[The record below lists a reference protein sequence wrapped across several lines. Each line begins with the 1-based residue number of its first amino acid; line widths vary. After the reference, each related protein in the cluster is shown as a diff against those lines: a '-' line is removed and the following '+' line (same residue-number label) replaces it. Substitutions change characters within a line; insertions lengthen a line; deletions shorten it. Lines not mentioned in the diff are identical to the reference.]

1 VRSAG
6 PLWHHRYQHRVQQLT
21 RCAPRP
27 ARGPGGIYD
36 EYIYARAC
44 GRGCMAPCV
53 LVIMRVKR
61 AALARGLGLPRD
73 WRGGATIGW
82 CQTSKTPADCHQ
94 CTARQVPRSRVA
106 ARRIPAAAP
115 AWLRLDCLDRQH
127 ADDYSCT
134 DGRLRLLHTHLLYRG
149 PTCSATCSPGHQR
162 YGPPIQRSLLPLEV
176 TFPQPS

>member
-1 VRSAG
+1 MLLLVRSAG

-27 ARGPGGIYD
+27 ARGPGGI
-36 EYIYARAC
+36 YIYARAC

-134 DGRLRLLHTHLLYRG
+134 DGTQAA
-149 PTCSATCSPGHQR
+149 PTPYTPAV
-162 YGPPIQRSLLPLEV
+162 QRSDMLCHVLAWPPEVRTSNTEV
-176 TFPQPS
+176 TPAT